1 MSIGTLRDQVIYPD
15 SVDDMMSKCL
25 ADDDLE
31 QILAVVHLRHIV
43 LREHGQFFVSFC
55 GTCRSCFSAVFVKRF
70 YFKSEVH
77 VVVFFHCCLL
87 FLCEATTALWLDDA
101 RPAV

>member
-55 GTCRSCFSAVFVKRF
+55 GTCRSCFSAVFVKLF
-70 YFKSEVH
+70 YFKSEVP
-77 VVVFFHCCLL
+77 VVFFFIVAFC
-87 FLCEATTALWLDDA
+87 FYVKQPRLCG
-101 RPAV
+101 